1 MTDQEREL
9 YRRTVAD
16 CHAVA
21 DSMDADDG
29 LRWSFRTLATVLE
42 RRLPS
47 DVPAQPRRPAR
58 PRSPRGHLHA
68 V

>member
-1 MTDQEREL
+1 MTDQDREL
-9 YRRTVAD
+9 YRRTIVD
-16 CHAVA
+16 CNAVA

-47 DVPAQPRRPAR
+47 DVSPQPHRSTR